1 MPPAFT
7 QKKLEDLKIA
17 LPLPRLVEDVVDTGE
32 DGIVLSVSGA
42 TADVSMDW
50 SYAYKAS
57 FFRISDH
64 GVASVKVCFV
74 CSAKNPTWASVT
86 YASFSALIIQ
96 AMAEETPLPSYV
108 AISQPVE
115 SSEPPAKDSSLLV
128 LYGNSSAEPVTD
140 AAATLK
146 ELLTR
151 HKPTVAEFPT
161 KNEDSLHLTAE
172 RECANHGD

>member
-1 MPPAFT
+1 M
-7 QKKLEDLKIA
+7 
-17 LPLPRLVEDVVDTGE
+17 DVVDTGE

-115 SSEPPAKDSSLLV
+115 SSEPPAKDSSLV
-128 LYGNSSAEPVTD
+128 IKQEATVAVAEPVTD

-161 KNEDSLHLTAE
+161 KNEDSKVHSGVDE
-172 RECANHGD
+172 F